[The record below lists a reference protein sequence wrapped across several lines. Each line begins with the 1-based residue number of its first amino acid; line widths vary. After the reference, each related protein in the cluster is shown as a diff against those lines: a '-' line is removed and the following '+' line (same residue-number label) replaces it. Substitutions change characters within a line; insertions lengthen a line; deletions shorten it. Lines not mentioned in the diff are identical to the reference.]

1 MGVEQIL
8 LHEESEQFTHRM
20 VGTPESAIFFEQAMQ
35 LARRSLGVQYGRM
48 EYDEFFEY
56 FCEAIFSYQYT
67 KNASQFTPGISE
79 WLYEHSSGIISVVV
93 SLIHDAQEIAILNGK
108 EMLNLESLNMAYQQR
123 MSMLHG
129 FIVPKISNK
138 ISPAPKTKK
147 APAAKASAKVVDGE
161 NTISQLASMSREQNL
176 DMLTLLR
183 DYVPVVEVTL

>member
-1 MGVEQIL
+1 ML
-8 LHEESEQFTHRM
+8 
-20 VGTPESAIFFEQAMQ
+20 
-35 LARRSLGVQYGRM
+35 
-48 EYDEFFEY
+48 
-56 FCEAIFSYQYT
+56 
-67 KNASQFTPGISE
+67 
-79 WLYEHSSGIISVVV
+79 GIISVVV